1 MYNGKIN
8 SVIVVINGKAYP
20 FQSSYKV
27 KEFFENENNRRE
39 INGLNDEMLNILLKP
54 HLFNRILKS
63 IRGED
68 QQFLLKNKTKEKY
81 NIQNFN
87 IARL

>member
-1 MYNGKIN
+1 MYNGKN
-8 SVIVVINGKAYP
+8 NNLVVVINGKAFQ

-27 KEFFENENNRRE
+27 KEFFENENNRRD

-63 IRGED
+63 IIGED
-68 QQFLLKNKTKEKY
+68 QQFLIKKKTKDKY
-81 NIQNFN
+81 NIPNFH

>member
-1 MYNGKIN
+1 MYNGKKN
-8 SVIVVINGKAYP
+8 NLVVVINGKAFQ

-39 INGLNDEMLNILLKP
+39 IIGLNDDMLNILLKP

-63 IRGED
+63 VRGEE
-68 QQFLLKNKTKEKY
+68 QYFLLKNKTKEKY
-81 NIQNFN
+81 NIPNFN

>member
-1 MYNGKIN
+1 MYNGKN
-8 SVIVVINGKAYP
+8 NNLVVVINGKALQ

-63 IRGED
+63 VRGED
-68 QQFLLKNKTKEKY
+68 QQFLLKNKTKAKY